1 MDNQTLLFQELEK
14 VLGAKNVPY
23 EFYPRSEEQPFPLL
37 VAQFSLSEQLVFN
50 ISFIFIPTGLGAE
63 GKTELLQVYTE
74 IGSQKV
80 TNPQIKRF
88 LNSINSNTPLGSFG
102 VNEEDGI
109 YFRYMLM
116 VPKKATP
123 ELYGTFED
131 FIQLFLFTVSHFG
144 PTLDQLNQGII
155 TAAAAL
161 KQLQSE

>member
-1 MDNQTLLFQELEK
+1 MCSI
-14 VLGAKNVPY
+14 
-23 EFYPRSEEQPFPLL
+23 YPS
-37 VAQFSLSEQLVFN
+37 
-50 ISFIFIPTGLGAE
+50 FIPTGLGDE

-116 VPKKATP
+116 VPKQATP
-123 ELYGTFED
+123 ELSGTFDD
-131 FIQLFLFTVSHFG
+131 FLQLFLFTVSHFG
-144 PTLDQLNQGII
+144 PTLDQLNQGTI